1 MKYFTPQLWLQTQ
14 AGVDGPTF
22 SAAYEE
28 WERAVDAYEKSLEQT
43 IPKGRDHW
51 GVRKFAKNE
60 SLHDAIVLR
69 CWYETPSHLFLLVE
83 PEAPETKL
91 GLLDY
96 TLAREPMLIRG
107 LLPPE
112 FCTTHPRW
120 MYDEIGRWA
129 ESSDDEPYFT
139 HNILLSTG
147 CELVICFSKLDW
159 TRRQDFPLEAATLIP
174 KPVSQA
180 VRVGQ

>member
-22 SAAYEE
+22 SSAHEA
-28 WERAVDAYEKSLEQT
+28 WELAIDSYEKSLESM
-43 IPKGRDHW
+43 IPKGWEYR
-51 GVRKFAKNE
+51 GVRKFARNE

-69 CWYETPSHLFLLVE
+69 CWYETPSRLLILVE
-83 PEAPETKL
+83 PEAPESKL

-96 TLAREPMLIRG
+96 TLEREPVLIRG
-107 LLPPE
+107 QLPPK
-112 FCTTHPRW
+112 FCTTRPRW

-129 ESSDDEPYFT
+129 ESSDDDPLFT

-147 CELVICFSKLDW
+147 CELMICFSKMEW
-159 TRRQDFPLEAATLIP
+159 TRRQDFPLEGAALDLE
-174 KPVSQA
+174 PVSRTA
-180 VRVGQ
+180 